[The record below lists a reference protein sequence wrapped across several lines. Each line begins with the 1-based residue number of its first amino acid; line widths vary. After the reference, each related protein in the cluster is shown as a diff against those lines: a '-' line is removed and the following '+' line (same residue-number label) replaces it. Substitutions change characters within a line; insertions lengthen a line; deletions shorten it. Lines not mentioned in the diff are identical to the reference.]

1 MIPQEAINWLEAIL
15 IYDYIRDRKNEKKL
29 AEVKAEC
36 VKRSDT
42 DGLYKRVN

>member
-1 MIPQEAINWLEAIL
+1 MKTIVICFIAWL

-36 VKRSDT
+36 MKRSDT
-42 DGLYKRVN
+42 E

>member
-1 MIPQEAINWLEAIL
+1 MRIITICLIAYL

-36 VKRSDT
+36 VKRSNT
-42 DGLYKRVN
+42 NAQTTEV

>member
-1 MIPQEAINWLEAIL
+1 MKIIVMCFIAYL

-36 VKRSDT
+36 MKRSD
-42 DGLYKRVN
+42 GE

>member
-1 MIPQEAINWLEAIL
+1 MKIIMISFIVYL

-36 VKRSDT
+36 MKRSET
-42 DGLYKRVN
+42 ECQIKRL

>member
-1 MIPQEAINWLEAIL
+1 MKIIMICFVAYL

-36 VKRSDT
+36 IKRSDT
-42 DGLYKRVN
+42 DV